1 MAKNRT
7 IPFGYMMENGRITT
21 NPKEVLAVAMIFSE
35 YLSGKSLSKI
45 AGQMR
50 VPYSD
55 NSMWNKNMVK
65 RILENEKYLGTDEY
79 PQLISEEVFKRVRDK
94 MTMKATS
101 LCVIPKELQ
110 DIRNITFCH
119 ECGGRLFR
127 SGGNTRS
134 EKWDCHNKECE
145 KFSFRLTDQ
154 MLTGAI
160 LFIINAVI
168 ANPKLIENDTEISSY
183 KPNGEI
189 ILKQNEINRLIDD
202 PYSDSEQVKAEILR
216 LAEMK
221 YDRYTYNDITQ
232 KTELLKSIITT
243 TEQLNSLDTELMR
256 LLIKKITVS
265 HNSSVEAEFINGVK
279 IRNTTVRGEENEHSS
294 ECNGNSCKAANS

>member
-21 NPKEVLAVAMIFSE
+21 NPKEVLAAAMIFSE

-45 AGQMR
+45 AEQLR
-50 VPYSD
+50 VPYSE

-79 PQLISEEVFKRVRDK
+79 PQLISEDVFKRVRQK

-110 DIRNITFCH
+110 DIRKITFCH
-119 ECGGRLFR
+119 ECGHRIFR
-127 SGGNTRS
+127 SGGNSRP

-145 KFSFRLTDQ
+145 KFSYRLTDQ

-160 LFIINAVI
+160 LCIINAVI
-168 ANPKLIENDTEISSY
+168 ANPTLIESDSEISSY

-189 ILKQNEINRLIDD
+189 IIKQNEINRLIDD
-202 PYSDSEQVKAEILR
+202 PYSDTEQVKNEIFR

-221 YDRYTYNDITQ
+221 YDRCTYSDITP
-232 KTELLKSIITT
+232 KTELIKSLVSDM
-243 TEQLNSLDTELMR
+243 EQLNSLDAEFMKLV
-256 LLIKKITVS
+256 IKRITVS
-265 HNSSVEAEFINGVK
+265 HYSSVEAEFINGVK
-279 IRNTTVRGEENEHSS
+279 IRNITVRGEKNEHSS
-294 ECNGNSCKAANS
+294 ECNSNSCKVTAY